1 MPITMLIDTSG
12 IYSLMDRKERFHALA
27 GECYSRSTIRLTHS
41 YVLAELV
48 PLCRTR
54 GFPREAV
61 LTYLLEVVKDPSV
74 ELVWVDYQLHSD
86 AVKLLEERPD
96 KDYSLCDAVSF
107 VLMRQYNLADALTT
121 DKHFEQEGFTR
132 LLK

>member
-1 MPITMLIDTSG
+1 M
-12 IYSLMDRKERFHALA
+12 
-27 GECYSRSTIRLTHS
+27 
-41 YVLAELV
+41 
-48 PLCRTR
+48 R

-107 VLMRQYNLADALTT
+107 VLMRQYNLTDALTT
-121 DKHFEQEGFTR
+121 DNHFEQEGFTR